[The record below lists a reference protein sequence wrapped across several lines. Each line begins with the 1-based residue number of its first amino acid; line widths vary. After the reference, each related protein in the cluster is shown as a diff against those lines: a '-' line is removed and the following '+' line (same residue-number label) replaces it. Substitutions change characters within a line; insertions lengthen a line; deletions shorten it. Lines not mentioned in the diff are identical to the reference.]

1 MKVKLCDGKEFS
13 CKVLK
18 TDERRPGMLRPLL
31 AWPEIQLFRSWNAE
45 AFEGG
50 SREPLFPSPSGSD
63 LYEIPL
69 SMIQS
74 IR

>member
-18 TDERRPGMLRPLL
+18 TVEHRPGMLRPLL
-31 AWPEIQLFRSWNAE
+31 AWPEIQLFRFWNAE
-45 AFEGG
+45 AIAGG
-50 SREPLFPSPSGSD
+50 AREPLFPCPSGSD
-63 LYEIPL
+63 LFEIPL
-69 SMIQS
+69 SMVCS